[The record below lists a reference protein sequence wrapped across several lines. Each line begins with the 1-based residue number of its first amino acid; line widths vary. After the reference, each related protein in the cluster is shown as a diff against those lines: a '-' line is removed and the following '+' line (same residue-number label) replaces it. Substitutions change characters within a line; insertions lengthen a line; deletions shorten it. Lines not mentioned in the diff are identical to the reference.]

1 MKTGKELIMVFKK
14 EQQKVK
20 EQNSEKKEQKLDIAS
35 KCVCVCVYTS
45 CFGLMH
51 SRVMAVQSMS
61 TTVYCH
67 SYSLMASHVQNS

>member
-35 KCVCVCVYTS
+35 KCVCVCIRLL
-45 CFGLMH
+45 FWFN
-51 SRVMAVQSMS
+51 AQQSHGRPVNEHNS
-61 TTVYCH
+61 LRH